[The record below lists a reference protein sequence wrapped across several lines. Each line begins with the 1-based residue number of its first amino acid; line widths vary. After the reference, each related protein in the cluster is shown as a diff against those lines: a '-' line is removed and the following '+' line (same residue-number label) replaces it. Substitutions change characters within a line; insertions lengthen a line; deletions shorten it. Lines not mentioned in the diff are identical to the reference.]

1 MLQVFKTSMFQVGFF
16 LKGFQKI
23 ECIQVFVSWW
33 KELIRFQML
42 VTIFKVSGIN
52 AIYF

>member
-1 MLQVFKTSMFQVGFF
+1 
-16 LKGFQKI
+16 
-23 ECIQVFVSWW
+23 
-33 KELIRFQML
+33 ML